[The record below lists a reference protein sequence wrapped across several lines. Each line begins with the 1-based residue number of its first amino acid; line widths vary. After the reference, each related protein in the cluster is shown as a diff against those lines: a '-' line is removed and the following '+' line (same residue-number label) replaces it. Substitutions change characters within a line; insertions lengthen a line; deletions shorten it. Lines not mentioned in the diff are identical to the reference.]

1 LRGLYLAVSTL
12 ALHFVVIYLG
22 GEYETRR
29 GFSTGIVIDPPKLG
43 GWSISDGRVWYFILL
58 AAAAATL
65 LVCLNLLRARTGRAW
80 RALRTRETVAEAL
93 GIGIASYKLLAFVIS
108 SAVTAVAGALFAYYR
123 GFVSVEAFSLFL
135 TIQYLAMVII
145 GGMGSLL
152 GAVLGA
158 IFVTIFPYIIEI
170 GLLALPGAQR
180 YASLLFRA
188 ARAGGNLASYADLF
202 PAVAFQA
209 PPGVR
214 IAPMTQ
220 ALLTIEKLEVVYHRA
235 ITAVQ
240 GITLAVE
247 PGRIVAL
254 LGTNGA
260 GKTTTLRAISGF
272 LGIDDARVTEGAIT
286 FKGERIESRP
296 PHENTRRGVV
306 LVPERDKVFPNLTVA
321 ENLIAPVPRA
331 TAAIERRRREALAYQ
346 FFPRLSDLRNRIGGL
361 LSGGERQMLA
371 IASGLVCGPELLLV
385 DELSLGLAPV
395 LVEDLMRRLAEIR
408 RELGIAILI
417 VEQSASVALDIADYG
432 YVMENGRIVLDGTA
446 ERLREHP
453 DMQEFYLGR
462 KRGERRSYRDVKQYR
477 RSRRW
482 YG

>member
-1 LRGLYLAVSTL
+1 
-12 ALHFVVIYLG
+12 
-22 GEYETRR
+22 
-29 GFSTGIVIDPPKLG
+29 
-43 GWSISDGRVWYFILL
+43 
-58 AAAAATL
+58 
-65 LVCLNLLRARTGRAW
+65 
-80 RALRTRETVAEAL
+80 
-93 GIGIASYKLLAFVIS
+93 
-108 SAVTAVAGALFAYYR
+108 
-123 GFVSVEAFSLFL
+123 
-135 TIQYLAMVII
+135 
-145 GGMGSLL
+145 
-152 GAVLGA
+152 
-158 IFVTIFPYIIEI
+158 
-170 GLLALPGAQR
+170 
-180 YASLLFRA
+180 
-188 ARAGGNLASYADLF
+188 
-202 PAVAFQA
+202 
-209 PPGVR
+209 
-214 IAPMTQ
+214 MTH

-272 LGIDDARVTEGAIT
+272 LGIDDARVTEGAIR
-286 FKGERIESRP
+286 FKGERIENRP

-321 ENLIAPVPRA
+321 ENLIAPVPRT
-331 TAAIERRRREALAYQ
+331 TAAIERRRREALAYE
-346 FFPRLSDLRNRIGGL
+346 FFPRLSDLRDRIGGL

-417 VEQSASVALDIADYG
+417 VEQSATVALAVADYG

-446 ERLREHP
+446 ERLREHS

-462 KRGERRSYRDVKQYR
+462 TRGERRSYRDVKQYR

>member
-1 LRGLYLAVSTL
+1 
-12 ALHFVVIYLG
+12 
-22 GEYETRR
+22 
-29 GFSTGIVIDPPKLG
+29 
-43 GWSISDGRVWYFILL
+43 
-58 AAAAATL
+58 
-65 LVCLNLLRARTGRAW
+65 
-80 RALRTRETVAEAL
+80 
-93 GIGIASYKLLAFVIS
+93 
-108 SAVTAVAGALFAYYR
+108 
-123 GFVSVEAFSLFL
+123 
-135 TIQYLAMVII
+135 
-145 GGMGSLL
+145 
-152 GAVLGA
+152 
-158 IFVTIFPYIIEI
+158 
-170 GLLALPGAQR
+170 
-180 YASLLFRA
+180 
-188 ARAGGNLASYADLF
+188 
-202 PAVAFQA
+202 
-209 PPGVR
+209 
-214 IAPMTQ
+214 MTH

-286 FKGERIESRP
+286 FKGARIENRP

-321 ENLIAPVPRA
+321 ENLIAPVPR
-331 TAAIERRRREALAYQ
+331 TTTAIERRRREELAYQ

-417 VEQSASVALDIADYG
+417 VEQSATVALAIADYG
-432 YVMENGRIVLDGTA
+432 YVMENGRVVLDGTA

-462 KRGERRSYRDVKQYR
+462 KSGERRSYRDVKQYR